1 MSARYLTG
9 QNAKTGDR
17 ISRQGE
23 FGTVVAVG
31 AELSRFGLDPD
42 LHPNYAMIKYEKMG
56 LVCEPVDTEDIEL
69 IRKEK

>member
-23 FGTVVAVG
+23 FGTVLAVG

-42 LHPNYAMIKYEKMG
+42 LHPNHAMIEYEKMG